1 MPKRKKR
8 QNVPSQRKRRG
19 TGKLRKDKVETEI
32 IQPDN
37 THDEDLLQ
45 SEIEELINICNNV
58 NSVTFDNVHSV
69 ALDHSYL
76 ADNQIVAELYLDDK
90 TEEFNNEYIEL
101 GYQEEYVTTSIECIP
116 EDPYDTLKK
125 TVYTIVTS
133 PYIYNSA
140 GDNLQIIE
148 LYPSTKNVSV
158 KSTIMISRDFTA
170 KVYVHNIELSSEHD
184 IWLGLP
190 SAYDNITS
198 IERLLSKL
206 RSYTVCC
213 GNYEQELLD
222 THDRSITPVGSTI
235 EHVTDADSC
244 QGFKEHDFGAIKGT
258 LTYSSTVR
266 SVSCLLLVQGN
277 RYIRCSSCSHLR
289 LILRKRKQRLE
300 EKKKLSD
307 GNTPNYM
314 SHKYKH
320 CFMSREELIGKI
332 SQQRNIIASL
342 QKDLQNS
349 KKVSTY
355 NVSYKTLI

>member
-32 IQPDN
+32 IQADN

-58 NSVTFDNVHSV
+58 NSVAFDNVHSV

-76 ADNQIVAELYLDDK
+76 ADNQIVVELYLDDK
-90 TEEFNNEYIEL
+90 TEDVNNEYIEL

-190 SAYDNITS
+190 SVYDNITS

-332 SQQRNIIASL
+332 TQQRNIIASL

>member
-8 QNVPSQRKRRG
+8 QNVPYHRKRRG
-19 TGKLRKDKVETEI
+19 TAGKLKLDKVETEI
-32 IQPDN
+32 SQPDH
-37 THDEDLLQ
+37 THDEDFLQ
-45 SEIEELINICNNV
+45 SEIEKLIIICN
-58 NSVTFDNVHSV
+58 SVDSV

-76 ADNQIVAELYLDDK
+76 SDNRIVAELSLDDE
-90 TEEFNNEYIEL
+90 TEVDTDQYIEL
-101 GYQEEYVTTSIECIP
+101 GYQEEYVTVSTEIESAP

-125 TVYTIVTS
+125 TVCTIVTS
-133 PYIYNSA
+133 PYMYNSA

-158 KSTIMISRDFTA
+158 KLTIMISRDFTA
-170 KVYVHNIELSSEHD
+170 KVYVHNIELSREHE

-190 SAYDNITS
+190 SVYDNITS

-213 GNYEQELLD
+213 GNHEQEFLD
-222 THDRSITPVGSTI
+222 TSITPVGSTI
-235 EHVTDADSC
+235 EHATDAESC

-277 RYIRCSSCSHLR
+277 RCSSCARLR
-289 LILRKRKQRLE
+289 RILRKRKHRLE
-300 EKKKLSD
+300 EKRKLSD
-307 GNTPNYM
+307 GDTPNYI
-314 SHKYKH
+314 SHKYRH

-332 SQQRNIIASL
+332 SQQRDIITSL
-342 QKDLQNS
+342 QNQISQTQRKFQRQQIKL
-349 KKVSTY
+349 
-355 NVSYKTLI
+355 